1 MNKKLRSLID
11 RAERLFA
18 EREEA
23 NEGLRDLRKEMKG
36 EGYDSAQIM
45 KLAQLSHDDKKRA
58 KLAAANEVLSLY
70 NRESGLGLDL
80 GLDEI
85 PEPDRA
91 ATSSVPAGHGA
102 RGKGAV
108 AEPIPQSEAGA
119 STRKDDDA
127 SGSTRVIRAASGPAS
142 PASDTASPAGAS
154 PPNCAAD
161 CDPAP
166 DAASPRSG
174 PAGEPD
180 PLDELVE
187 IGQAMGDYD
196 APGYVPPPDIAEH
209 RAKVLAGEPDDGLRI
224 PAFLRRERV
233 SA

>member
-1 MNKKLRSLID
+1 MNKKLRALID
-11 RAERLFA
+11 RAERLIA

-23 NEGLRDLRKEMKG
+23 NEGLRDLRKECKSD
-36 EGYDSAQIM
+36 GYEPAQILR
-45 KLAQLSHDDKKRA
+45 LAQLSHDDKKRA

-91 ATSSVPAGHGA
+91 AVTSAPAGGG
-102 RGKGAV
+102 GKGV
-108 AEPIPQSEAGA
+108 AQTMPPRPEPIPQSEAA
-119 STRKDDDA
+119 VPTRGISRGK
-127 SGSTRVIRAASGPAS
+127 PAEV
-142 PASDTASPAGAS
+142 ASDTASPAGAS

-174 PAGEPD
+174 PAGETKGGPD
-180 PLDELVE
+180 TASLAFTSAAARRE
-187 IGQAMGDYD
+187 GQDSAGTDD
-196 APGYVPPPDIAEH
+196 LTIPPH
-209 RAKVLAGEPDDGLRI
+209 
-224 PAFLRRERV
+224 LRRGTAANAR
-233 SA
+233 ARGL

>member
-1 MNKKLRSLID
+1 MNKRLRSLID
-11 RAERLFA
+11 RAERLIA

-36 EGYDSAQIM
+36 EGYDAAQIM

-91 ATSSVPAGHGA
+91 AVTSAPAGGG
-102 RGKGAV
+102 GKGV
-108 AEPIPQSEAGA
+108 AQAMPPRPEPIPQSEAGA

-142 PASDTASPAGAS
+142 PASDTALPAGAQI
-154 PPNCAAD
+154 PPTRAAD

-166 DAASPRSG
+166 ANSPRAG
-174 PAGEPD
+174 PAGETDMP
-180 PLDELVE
+180 P
-187 IGQAMGDYD
+187 I
-196 APGYVPPPDIAEH
+196 PG
-209 RAKVLAGEPDDGLRI
+209 
-224 PAFLRRERV
+224 FLRRERV